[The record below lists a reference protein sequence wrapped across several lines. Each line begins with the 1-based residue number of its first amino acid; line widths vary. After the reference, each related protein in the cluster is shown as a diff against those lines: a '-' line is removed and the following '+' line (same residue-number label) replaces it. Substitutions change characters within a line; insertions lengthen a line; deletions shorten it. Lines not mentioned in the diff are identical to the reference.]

1 MSKRLPFSNVMMAD
15 VRYRLSLSLCD
26 VHTSHLQPICGT
38 PVLVPVPQNVRVGIF
53 FLQTLRTIVK
63 KNLSILIDYELA
75 MPYALHY

>member
-38 PVLVPVPQNVRVGIF
+38 PVLVPVSKKVSVGIF
-53 FLQTLRTIVK
+53 FLTNFK
-63 KNLSILIDYELA
+63 DDGEKNLSILIDYELA